1 MLITIIITSIKTT
14 TITTLAIIITNS
26 IAGAREANQEQN
38 AADSNWAGYLLHIS
52 RGDFRHENDN
62 DDEDDDDNDDDDDDD
77 DDSGNGGV
85 ELFPKN
91 FHFHHRS
98 GFGF

>member
-62 DDEDDDDNDDDDDDD
+62 DDEDNDDDDDDDD